1 MNGMTVKS
9 CFQFVLIQVWLKCY
23 VLSLNYSCVILFL
36 ELLYTVHCLLLHV
49 AHMFPVMQ
57 SVLILFYREL
67 LRCLYYL
74 LCTSK
79 KNVFYL
85 LNIYYLFQRT
95 WQMNEST
102 FIKFCCRNNVNK
114 ILFLLLVFVTL
125 RSFQSVWSSVK
136 KLLILIYTAIVHLL
150 IKYSHLTFFII
161 FIYYQIWLI
170 IVNY

>member
-23 VLSLNYSCVILFL
+23 VLFLNYSCVILFL

-79 KNVFYL
+79 K
-85 LNIYYLFQRT
+85 
-95 WQMNEST
+95 
-102 FIKFCCRNNVNK
+102 KC
-114 ILFLLLVFVTL
+114 ILFVKHLLLVSKGHDRWMRVLLWNFVAEITL
-125 RSFQSVWSSVK
+125 TKCCFFYLS
-136 KLLILIYTAIVHLL
+136 LLHYVLFSLFGPQW
-150 IKYSHLTFFII
+150 KS
-161 FIYYQIWLI
+161 
-170 IVNY
+170 N